1 MIAPLA
7 LLLVALQQGGSSSP
21 ASGDT
26 VGYWQQRVSYEITAT
41 LDEEAQKLRATGT
54 LTYTNQSPDTL
65 RELFVHQYLNAFRPG
80 SRWSATDAREG
91 RVRFQKLE
99 EPDYAYERFTS
110 FPLINGVAVRPQYP
124 LAPDSTV
131 VRLPL
136 GFALPPGGTVRVQ
149 FAWDSRPSTTF
160 RRQGRKG
167 RHWDFSQWF
176 PKVAVYDKGG
186 WQWNALV
193 PAGEFYGE
201 FATYDVTLL
210 VRDDQV
216 LGATGVPVAG
226 DPGWARVSRTGAP
239 YIKADAYGD
248 VPRALPA
255 APAGYR
261 AVRFR
266 AENVHH
272 FAWSAAPDYR
282 YEGGTYVRDARV
294 PFHLPTWDTTAIH
307 VLYRPGDDST
317 WGRGIAVDRTRRAL
331 TWLESIY
338 GPYVY
343 PQITNLHRLD
353 GGGTEFPMMV
363 MNGSASQGLILHEF
377 GHVYTFGILANNEWR
392 SGWMD
397 EGLTDYQT
405 DWALGDTPQ
414 EQAGRAAPPPRL
426 PEGYRANAVTI
437 PASENE
443 VLGLIRLDLAR
454 RSEPAGRKSQDFRE
468 FAIYNAMI
476 YSRAKQMYGQLR
488 DVLGDTAFRAFL
500 RDYYARWALKH
511 VDERAMRA
519 SAERVSG
526 KNLGWFFDQWVHR
539 TGMVDY
545 ALSEARI
552 TPRVDGRWTTH
563 AVVTR
568 MGGFR
573 HPMPVGVRT
582 SKGWTIARA
591 DAMQDVSAVEFVTDE
606 RPLEVQLDPYH
617 VTADWDRRNDTEGWS
632 LLKHRIAFD
641 WPFLN
646 QADRDRNVLA
656 LAPVLWYSAPG
667 GATLGFRAPQSYL
680 GLVDRIDKG
689 LAFTL
694 RDGGT
699 TIRGADTVQGHAAS
713 RVNAWFRIEN
723 PYLPFSDRPLM
734 GQGGGIDW
742 RDGIFRADW
751 GRTWDIS
758 PFVSARG
765 PRRSASLR
773 LAGIKPTDRA
783 FLPEQWDNSGV
794 MELAGTLEGRRP
806 VTERGASFVR
816 ARGAAS
822 LGVAESDASIGT
834 RARGYSRAELEAQ
847 SVTYSG
853 DTSSVLSLR
862 LYGGVTANAPT
873 QRLVFAS
880 TRDPLATFEENWW
893 RPRGAILKGADAHY
907 LPLGGAFLRG
917 YGPGLALEQVGAL
930 NAEVGRKLVWER
942 VLPGALSRLAV
953 WGSAFGDIGLGAA
966 PIGNAMDGAFLADA
980 GVGVSV
986 RGRLYDR
993 DVKLRLDFPAWVHQ
1007 PALAMGTG
1015 AGKGDI
1021 AFRWV
1026 WSVNDLW

>member
-7 LLLVALQQGGSSSP
+7 LLLALQQGGSSSP

-26 VGYWQQRVSYEITAT
+26 TGYWQQQIAYEITAT

-80 SRWSATDAREG
+80 SRWSAVDAREG

-99 EPDYAYERFTS
+99 EPDFGYERFTS
-110 FPLINGVAVRPQYP
+110 APLINGVAVRAQYP

-136 GFALPPGGTVRVQ
+136 GVPLPPGGTVRVQ
-149 FAWDSRPSTTF
+149 FAWDARPSTTF
-160 RRQGRKG
+160 RRQGHKG
-167 RHWDFSQWF
+167 RQWDFSQWF
-176 PKVAVYDKGG
+176 PKVAVYDRGG
-186 WQWNALV
+186 WQWNPLV

-201 FATYDVTLL
+201 FGTYDVTLL

-266 AENVHH
+266 AEHVHH
-272 FAWSAAPDYR
+272 FAWSASPDYR
-282 YEGGTYVRDARV
+282 YEGGTYVRDVRT
-294 PFHLPTWDTTAIH
+294 PFRLPTWDTTAIH
-307 VLYRPGDDST
+307 VLYRAGDDTT
-317 WGRGIAVDRTRRAL
+317 WGKGIAVDRTRRAL
-331 TWLESIY
+331 AWLESIY

-353 GGGTEFPMMV
+353 GGGTEFPMVV
-363 MNGSASQGLILHEF
+363 MNGSASYGLILHEF

-405 DWALGDTPQ
+405 DWALGETPQ
-414 EQAGRAAPPPRL
+414 ELAGRAAPPPRL
-426 PEGYRANAVTI
+426 PEGYRVNAVTI
-437 PASENE
+437 PARENE
-443 VLGLIRLDLAR
+443 AMSLVRLDLAK
-454 RSEPAGRKSQDFRE
+454 RSEPAGRKAQDFRE

-476 YSRAKQMYGQLR
+476 YSRGKQMYAQLR

-500 RDYYARWALKH
+500 RDYYARWAFRH

-526 KNLGWFFDQWVHR
+526 KDLDWFFDQWVHR
-539 TGMVDY
+539 TGMMDY
-545 ALSEARI
+545 ALTDARI

-563 AVVTR
+563 VVVSR
-568 MGGFR
+568 LGGFR

-582 SKGWTIARA
+582 SRGWTIGRA
-591 DAMQDVSAVEFVTDE
+591 DAMQEASAVEFVTDE
-606 RPLEVQLDPYH
+606 RPLEVRLDPYH

-632 LLKHRIAFD
+632 LLKHRFVFD

-646 QADRDRNVLA
+646 QADRDQNVLA
-656 LAPVLWYSAPG
+656 LAPALWYSAPG

-689 LAFTL
+689 LAFSV

-699 TIRGADTVQGHAAS
+699 AVRGADTVAGHAAS
-713 RVNAWFRIEN
+713 RINAWFRVEN
-723 PYLPFSDRPLM
+723 PYLPFWGRPLM
-734 GQGGGIDW
+734 GQGGGLDW

-751 GRTWDIS
+751 GKTWDIS
-758 PFVSARG
+758 PFVAARG
-765 PRRSASLR
+765 PRRAASLR
-773 LAGIKPTDRA
+773 LTGLKPTDRA
-783 FLPEQWDNSGV
+783 FLPELWDNGGL

-822 LGVAESDASIGT
+822 VGVAEADASVAT

-853 DTSSVLSLR
+853 DTASVLSLR

-873 QRLVFAS
+873 QRLLFAS
-880 TRDPLATFEENWW
+880 TRDPLATFENNWW
-893 RPRGAILKGADAHY
+893 RPRGGILKGRDAHY

-917 YGPGLALEQVGAL
+917 YAPDLALEQVGAL
-930 NAEVGRKLVWER
+930 NAEVGRKVVWER
-942 VLPGALSRLAV
+942 VLPGPLSRLVV
-953 WGSAFGDIGLGAA
+953 WGSAFGDLGFGAA
-966 PIGNAMDGAFLADA
+966 PTGNAMDGAFLADA
-980 GVGVSV
+980 GVAVSV

-993 DVKLRLDFPAWVHQ
+993 DVKFRVDFPAWVHQ
-1007 PALAMGTG
+1007 PALAAGTG